1 MRRDF
6 TSASEVRYAQLPC
19 ARQASLAQRSQPFV
33 GIWWL
38 VHLSGWEV
46 LQQRG
51 PEGDTMR
58 RIGNGLANL
67 LGGLL
72 EMY

>member
-6 TSASEVRYAQLPC
+6 TSPSEVRYAQLPC

-38 VHLSGWEV
+38 VHLSG
-46 LQQRG
+46 G
-51 PEGDTMR
+51 APAKGAGG
-58 RIGNGLANL
+58 GND
-67 LGGLL
+67 
-72 EMY
+72 ETDRTWTR